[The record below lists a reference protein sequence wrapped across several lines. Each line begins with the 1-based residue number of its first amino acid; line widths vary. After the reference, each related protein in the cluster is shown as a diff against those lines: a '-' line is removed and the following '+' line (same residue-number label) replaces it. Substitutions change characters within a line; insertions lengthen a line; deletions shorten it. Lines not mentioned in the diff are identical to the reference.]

1 MVFNGFIH
9 ITPRS
14 IWRWLFLPYK
24 SIMAYILV
32 LRNLNQRDIV
42 QNDKCRSSMLLNCHQ
57 MYFSFTQA
65 SHSQHFCHGCRH
77 LTWQNSELQ
86 PQNCLKYGCAY
97 FQPNESI
104 VWDGGWRKSQI
115 SHFLLVLVQ
124 DMPYDFLWYCTH
136 PKLFWIW
143 SINTR
148 YVHFHLSFQELAEQ
162 SVQVAAEVKASH
174 QFFQCRHCCLILA
187 NVFIY
192 ENSAIIYLD
201 FNQVPIVLVN

>member
-1 MVFNGFIH
+1 MASAMVFNGFIH

-77 LTWQNSELQ
+77 LTWQNSEFQ
-86 PQNCLKYGCAY
+86 PQNCLKYFCAY
-97 FQPNESI
+97 FQPHE
-104 VWDGGWRKSQI
+104 
-115 SHFLLVLVQ
+115 
-124 DMPYDFLWYCTH
+124 
-136 PKLFWIW
+136 
-143 SINTR
+143 
-148 YVHFHLSFQELAEQ
+148 
-162 SVQVAAEVKASH
+162 
-174 QFFQCRHCCLILA
+174 
-187 NVFIY
+187 
-192 ENSAIIYLD
+192 IIYSLRWWMKKKSDIPFFAGFSARHALWFSVILHPPKTVLD
-201 FNQVPIVLVN
+201 LVNKH

>member
-1 MVFNGFIH
+1 MSIQHAFELSSNVFFFHSSISFSTLLPWLLSSNLKKFWISTTKLFKMWLCLFS
-9 ITPRS
+9 TPE
-14 IWRWLFLPYK
+14 
-24 SIMAYILV
+24 
-32 LRNLNQRDIV
+32 
-42 QNDKCRSSMLLNCHQ
+42 
-57 MYFSFTQA
+57 T
-65 SHSQHFCHGCRH
+65 
-77 LTWQNSELQ
+77 
-86 PQNCLKYGCAY
+86 
-97 FQPNESI
+97 I

-148 YVHFHLSFQELAEQ
+148 YVHFHFSFQDAEQ

-192 ENSAIIYLD
+192 ENNAIIYLD